1 MNNKKEHIVIKYLN
15 RFYGDFKEHRTDK
28 HPNSTFFVK
37 GKKVFMEQELE
48 SGRIYVDY
56 DTIWVDLENM
66 FILEIPE
73 IQSIIPKWVKETY
86 KLEGVTSLSASIAT
100 IVKVEE
106 TFKLK

>member
-1 MNNKKEHIVIKYLN
+1 
-15 RFYGDFKEHRTDK
+15 
-28 HPNSTFFVK
+28 
-37 GKKVFMEQELE
+37 
-48 SGRIYVDY
+48 
-56 DTIWVDLENM
+56 M